1 MTTKEELHRVK
12 DRKIIEGTCTT
23 MLTNSTESFDTLYL
37 MWPPIAAAILAYSVI
52 GRLLPTADTGRL
64 AMACWLCNVT

>member
-12 DRKIIEGTCTT
+12 DRKIIEGTSTT
-23 MLTNSTESFDTLYL
+23 KLTNSTESRYTLYL

-64 AMACWLCNVT
+64 AIACWLRNVT